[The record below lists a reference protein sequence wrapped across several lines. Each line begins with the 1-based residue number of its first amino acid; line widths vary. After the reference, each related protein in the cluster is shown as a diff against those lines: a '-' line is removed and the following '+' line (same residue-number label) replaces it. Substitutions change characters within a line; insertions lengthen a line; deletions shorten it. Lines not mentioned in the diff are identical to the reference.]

1 MIFLIAGSGAA
12 LGSIARYWMIERL
25 PEKFPKL
32 QNWKVVILN
41 LLAIFM
47 MGYVTRLGMN
57 SAWSSF
63 IATGMIGGF
72 STFSTP
78 IIELA
83 NAITTDHDQ
92 QLGPVL
98 LKTVIMFIG
107 GFPILWLGLY
117 VAGH

>member
-1 MIFLIAGSGAA
+1 MTFLIAGSGAA
-12 LGSIARYWMIERL
+12 LGSIARYWLLERL

-41 LLAIFM
+41 LIAIFL
-47 MGYVTRLGMN
+47 MGYVTGLGLN
-57 SAWSSF
+57 STWSSF

-72 STFSTP
+72 STYSTP

-83 NAITTDHDQ
+83 NSITADHDQ

-98 LKTVIMFIG
+98 LKSVIMFIG
-107 GFPILWLGLY
+107 GFPILWLAIYL
-117 VAGH
+117 AGY